1 MRIGVNG
8 SGGLPSKPDAE
19 LADALDA
26 LSRPPA
32 PVRMPPVP
40 LRLRVR
46 TSPALRAVIPA
57 RLALARAERHARAA
71 WEREDG
77 EREDVIAAMEIAIG
91 ASARAHELEPLARAR
106 LIEVHIE
113 RALFWRPWPT
123 MKIDAES
130 AARVRS
136 AFAAQRGLIA
146 SACHLGAYHRT
157 TSAFA
162 AMGYVPYAVSGAW
175 FFERP
180 SADYWG
186 RRLARWRRGIKSR
199 PVLATKSYP
208 VLRALLERGELVY
221 NMFDVRGSQETR
233 FLGRRAMLAGGT
245 ARLAVETGAL
255 VLPVRAYRRGPH
267 VWLEA
272 GTALDPREYPGR
284 AQLHDALAAVHERL
298 ILADP
303 AALEDPRT
311 LGWVDEPPAERP
323 APPAELPGAS

>member
-1 MRIGVNG
+1 MV
-8 SGGLPSKPDAE
+8 
-19 LADALDA
+19 
-26 LSRPPA
+26 
-32 PVRMPPVP
+32 
-40 LRLRVR
+40 
-46 TSPALRAVIPA
+46 LRA
-57 RLALARAERHARAA
+57 AER
-71 WEREDG
+71 
-77 EREDVIAAMEIAIG
+77 
-91 ASARAHELEPLARAR
+91 
-106 LIEVHIE
+106 
-113 RALFWRPWPT
+113 
-123 MKIDAES
+123 
-130 AARVRS
+130 
-136 AFAAQRGLIA
+136 GL
-146 SACHLGAYHRT
+146 L
-157 TSAFA
+157 
-162 AMGYVPYAVSGAW
+162 
-175 FFERP
+175 
-180 SADYWG
+180 G